1 MAHMVGDRLR
11 STNQLIQMEI
21 SKDKGFSRMSPD
33 RDFEAKERERKV
45 RRWAFHLIFAILVLI
60 SGGFLIW
67 KLSGLIAPI
76 VVGALFAFLFRPIKD
91 RFKGIPWLP
100 HELQVL
106 CSFAAIGL
114 VLFFAFNT
122 ARQYIPDDNQQ
133 LEYKIRLKYKLNE
146 KYQQL
151 VTKSPKENPSMLM
164 SFIQKQT
171 GPLMDKVNQ
180 LLELDRKET
189 EQFLHNRSGHFGG
202 DNKILGYFEANNNT
216 RKYAAPDDAP
226 AAAPATTVTV
236 AAPVEPPAAPE
247 GSSWEPWI
255 LAPLI
260 FIFLGFDNGQIRR
273 YFISLVPNRY
283 FELSLTLLDR
293 LDNAIGKYL
302 RGTLMECTLVGLT
315 LCLGLILLG
324 APIGIATAIGI
335 VCGLLTA
342 IPMLGT
348 VIALV
353 ICLGYALIAENL
365 EPLIPGLDPN
375 NLPLYVLILVGIT
388 RVLDDVV
395 FQPFVLGSAVNI
407 HPLVVVVAII
417 GGSLIMGLW
426 GMLFAIPTVVVV
438 KTVVETLFKELKDY
452 RII

>member
-1 MAHMVGDRLR
+1 
-11 STNQLIQMEI
+11 
-21 SKDKGFSRMSPD
+21 MSPD
-33 RDFEAKERERKV
+33 QDFEEKEQGRKV
-45 RRWAFHLIFAILVLI
+45 RRGVFHLIFAILVLI

-67 KLSGLIAPI
+67 KLSGLVAPI
-76 VVGALFAFLFRPIKD
+76 IVGGLLAFLFRPVKE
-91 RFKGIPWLP
+91 RFKIPLLP

-114 VLFFAFNT
+114 VLFFAFDT
-122 ARQYIPDDNQQ
+122 ARKYIPDDKQQ
-133 LEYKIRLKYKLNE
+133 LEYKVRLKYKLNE
-146 KYQQL
+146 EYQQL
-151 VTKSPKENPSMLM
+151 VMKSPEGKPSMLM

-180 LLELDRKET
+180 LLELDPKER
-189 EQFLHNRSGHFGG
+189 EQFLRYSA
-202 DNKILGYFEANNNT
+202 GYFVENKVLRYFQANQNT
-216 RKYAAPDDAP
+216 GKYAASEEAPDV
-226 AAAPATTVTV
+226 AAATTGTV
-236 AAPVEPPAAPE
+236 APPVEPPAARE

-315 LCLGLILLG
+315 LFFGLILLG
-324 APIGIATAIGI
+324 SPVGIATAIGL
-335 VCGLLTA
+335 VCGLVNA

-348 VIALV
+348 IIALV
-353 ICLGYALIAENL
+353 ICLSYALIAENVV
-365 EPLIPGLDPN
+365 PLIPGLNPN
-375 NLPLYVLILVGIT
+375 NLPLYVIILVGIT
-388 RVLDDVV
+388 HVLDDVV
-395 FQPFVLGSAVNI
+395 FQPFVLGSAVSI

-452 RII
+452 RIV

>member
-1 MAHMVGDRLR
+1 
-11 STNQLIQMEI
+11 
-21 SKDKGFSRMSPD
+21 MSPD
-33 RDFEAKERERKV
+33 QDFEGEERERNV
-45 RRWAFHLIFAILVLI
+45 RRRIFHFIVAILVLI

-67 KLSGLIAPI
+67 KLSGLVAPI
-76 VVGALFAFLFRPIKD
+76 IVGGLLAFLFRPIKD
-91 RFKGIPWLP
+91 RFKIPWLP

-114 VLFFAFNT
+114 VLLFAFDT
-122 ARQYIPDDNQQ
+122 VRKYIPDDKQQ

-146 KYQQL
+146 EYQQL
-151 VTKSPKENPSMLM
+151 VMKSPEGKPSMLM
-164 SFIQKQT
+164 GFVQRQT

-180 LLELDRKET
+180 LLELDQKER
-189 EQFLHNRSGHFGG
+189 EQFLRYSTAYFVE
-202 DNKILGYFEANNNT
+202 NKIVKYFQANQNT
-216 RKYAAPDDAP
+216 SKYAAPEEGPDAVP
-226 AAAPATTVTV
+226 TTTATV
-236 AAPVEPPAAPE
+236 AAPIVPPAARG

-273 YFISLVPNRY
+273 YFIGLVPNRY

-302 RGTLMECTLVGLT
+302 RGTLTECTLVGVT
-315 LCLGLILLG
+315 LFFGLILLG
-324 APIGIATAIGI
+324 VPVGIATVIGLI
-335 VCGLLTA
+335 CGLVNA

-353 ICLGYALIAENL
+353 ICLGYALIAENV
-365 EPLIPGLDPN
+365 EPLIPGLNPN
-375 NLPLYVLILVGIT
+375 NLPLYVAILVGIIHI
-388 RVLDDVV
+388 LDDVV
-395 FQPFVLGSAVNI
+395 FQPFVLGSAVSI

-438 KTVVETLFKELKDY
+438 KTAMETLFKELKDY